1 MPIGNCTYCSPAEVC
16 HSPQRLAERYA
27 RAIRDAFHGP
37 ELVFRHVAKKKF
49 WHGSL
54 SPGAPRVT
62 ADLRRLAWQI
72 CQENRFIGPT
82 RRTVLN
88 VRGLFDEH
96 TCMPQSNG
104 AMKLIGKTLI
114 LGILTAAFWVTAA
127 QEGEAERRPLTLR
140 ECIQLAIQNN
150 LELQIER
157 YNPQLAL
164 FGLKGSYGAYDPTL
178 ALSGQH
184 RYSKSGETLFQGR
197 YPVPG
202 QKTETDSFNSSV
214 GGLLPWGTR
223 YNLSATAT
231 DTDGTR
237 FEFDPLLGQVV
248 SARYSVSGG
257 SVTLDV
263 TQPLLKNFWIDQ
275 PRLTIRV
282 AKNRLKSS
290 ELALK
295 LKIMTTLTAVEQ
307 AYYDLIAMREQVKVQ
322 EMALELALRL
332 VEENRKRVEVG
343 TMAPLDEQQAEAQ
356 AAAIRADLISARNA
370 LAIQGHQL
378 KRLIA
383 AEYSEWTD
391 VVPEPVGALEA
402 PVQVFDRQLSWA
414 RGLSQRPEILQ
425 AKLNLET
432 AGIQLKFDYNQ
443 LFPQL
448 DLRAGGGYAGSTPEF
463 SGVFG
468 DIERREQ
475 PFYYFGGQL
484 TFPIGNTAA
493 RNNYRASKAAVE
505 QAMLS
510 LKAIERDI
518 MVQIDDAIRQAQAS
532 YERVA
537 ATRKARE
544 YAQAALEAEQKKLES
559 GKSTTYTVLQLQRD
573 LTAARANEIQA
584 LDNYNKALAQLSL
597 AEGTTLDRLGINIEV
612 R

>member
-1 MPIGNCTYCSPAEVC
+1 M
-16 HSPQRLAERYA
+16 
-27 RAIRDAFHGP
+27 
-37 ELVFRHVAKKKF
+37 RH
-49 WHGSL
+49 
-54 SPGAPRVT
+54 
-62 ADLRRLAWQI
+62 
-72 CQENRFIGPT
+72 
-82 RRTVLN
+82 N
-88 VRGLFDEH
+88 V
-96 TCMPQSNG
+96 
-104 AMKLIGKTLI
+104 
-114 LGILTAAFWVTAA
+114 GILLVGVVLAGFCALAA
-127 QEGEAERRPLTLR
+127 QEAEPERRALSLQ
-140 ECIQLAIQNN
+140 ECIQLAVQNN

-178 ALSGQH
+178 AVSGQH

-223 YNLSATAT
+223 YSLSATAT

-237 FEFDPLLGQVV
+237 FEFDPDLGQIV
-248 SARYSVSGG
+248 AAPYSVSGG

-263 TQPLLKNFWIDQ
+263 TQPLLKNFWIDSS
-275 PRLTIRV
+275 RLTIRV

-290 ELALK
+290 ELGLRLA
-295 LKIMTTLTAVEQ
+295 IMKTVTAVEQ
-307 AYYDLIAMREQVKVQ
+307 AYYDLIAMGEQVKVQ
-322 EMALELALRL
+322 EKALELALRL

-356 AAAIRADLISARNA
+356 AAAIRADLITARNT

-378 KRLIA
+378 KKLIA
-383 AEYSEWTD
+383 AEYSEWAN
-391 VVPEPVGALEA
+391 VVPEPIGMLEA

-425 AKLNLET
+425 AKLNLEN
-432 AGIQLKFDYNQ
+432 AGIQLKYDYNQ

-475 PFYYFGGQL
+475 PFYYIGGQFSL
-484 TFPIGNTAA
+484 PLGNTAA

-510 LKAIERDI
+510 LKALERDI
-518 MVQIDDAIRQAQAS
+518 MVQIDDAIRQAQSS

-544 YAQAALEAEQKKLES
+544 YAEAALEAEQKKLES
-559 GKSTTYTVLQLQRD
+559 GKSTTYIVLQLQRD

-597 AEGTTLDRLGINIEV
+597 AEGTTLERLGIDVEV
-612 R
+612 K

>member
-1 MPIGNCTYCSPAEVC
+1 MLPAWRQSGV
-16 HSPQRLAERYA
+16 A
-27 RAIRDAFHGP
+27 RAEACF
-37 ELVFRHVAKKKF
+37 A
-49 WHGSL
+49 
-54 SPGAPRVT
+54 
-62 ADLRRLAWQI
+62 
-72 CQENRFIGPT
+72 
-82 RRTVLN
+82 TVQQTMHAGE
-88 VRGLFDEH
+88 VSFDEPRQI
-96 TCMPQSNG
+96 PQSNP
-104 AMKLIGKTLI
+104 AMKRDV
-114 LGILTAAFWVTAA
+114 GILLASVVLVGFCARAA
-127 QEGEAERRPLTLR
+127 QEAEAERRALTLQ
-140 ECIQLAIQNN
+140 ECIQLAVQNN

-164 FGLKGSYGAYDPTL
+164 FGLKGSYGAYEPTL
-178 ALSGQH
+178 AVSGQH

-223 YNLSATAT
+223 YSLSATAT

-237 FEFDPLLGQVV
+237 FEFDPALGQVV
-248 SARYSVSGG
+248 AAPYSVSGG

-275 PRLTIRV
+275 ARLTIRV
-282 AKNRLKSS
+282 AKNRLKLS
-290 ELALK
+290 ELGLK
-295 LKIMTTLTAVEQ
+295 LAIMTTVTSVEM
-307 AYYDLIAMREQVKVQ
+307 AYYDLIALREQVKVQ
-322 EMALELALRL
+322 EKALELALRL

-356 AAAIRADLISARNA
+356 AAAIRADLITARNT

-378 KRLIA
+378 KKLLA
-383 AEYSEWTD
+383 AAYSEWAD
-391 VVPEPVGALEA
+391 VILEPVGMLEA

-414 RGLSQRPEILQ
+414 RGLSQRPELLQ
-425 AKLNLET
+425 AKLNLEN
-432 AGIQLKFDYNQ
+432 AGLQLKYDYNQ

-475 PFYYFGGQL
+475 PFYYIGGQFSIPL
-484 TFPIGNTAA
+484 GNTAA
-493 RNNYRASKAAVE
+493 RNNYRASKATVE

-510 LKAIERDI
+510 LKALERDI
-518 MVQIDDAIRQAQAS
+518 MVQIDDAIRQAQSS

-544 YAQAALEAEQKKLES
+544 YAEAALEAEQKKLES
-559 GKSTTYTVLQLQRD
+559 GKSTTYIVLQLQRD

-597 AEGTTLDRLGINIEV
+597 AEGTTLERLGIDVEV
-612 R
+612 K